1 MILPENAP
9 PSCARP
15 GSFDFAQGRLRRAPL
30 HTWFLLIILSSL
42 PLYAQ
47 SSRPASPKTT
57 APDPGELSGSV
68 YRNASF
74 GFTYKMPYGWVDRTA
89 EMREAATDPAK
100 ETVLLG
106 VFERPPEAN
115 GEGVNSGVV
124 IAAES
129 AASYPGLK
137 SAAQYFGP
145 LEEITKAK
153 GLTVANAPFE
163 FPVDGK
169 PIVRADFVKPL
180 GGGASLC
187 QSTLAWLAKGY
198 VVSFTFI
205 GSSEEEVQHLL
216 EGLRFGKT
224 PGRK

>member
-1 MILPENAP
+1 MNRPAIIALVTLLACSLAAQTGQQHP
-9 PSCARP
+9 PSKA
-15 GSFDFAQGRLRRAPL
+15 APE
-30 HTWFLLIILSSL
+30 
-42 PLYAQ
+42 
-47 SSRPASPKTT
+47 
-57 APDPGELSGSV
+57 PGELSNGI
-68 YRNASF
+68 YHNLSF
-74 GFTYKMPYGWVDRTA
+74 GFTYKLPYGWVDRTP
-89 EMREAATDPAK
+89 EMREASTDPAK

-145 LEEITKAK
+145 LEEVTKAK
-153 GLTVANAPFE
+153 GLTTVNPPYE
-163 FPVDGK
+163 FPVDAK
-169 PIVRADFVKPL
+169 PIVRGDFVKKV
-180 GGGASLC
+180 GNGSLH

-205 GSSEEEVQHLL
+205 GDSDDEVLQLL
-216 EGLRFGKT
+216 DGLTFGKKPAPAT
-224 PGRK
+224 RK